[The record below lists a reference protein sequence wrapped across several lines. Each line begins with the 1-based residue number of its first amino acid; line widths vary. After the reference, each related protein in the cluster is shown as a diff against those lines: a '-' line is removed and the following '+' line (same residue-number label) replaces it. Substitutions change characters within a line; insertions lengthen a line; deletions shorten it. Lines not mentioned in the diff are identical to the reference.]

1 MIQNEKKTKPIS
13 SRNLSCFLWRQSTQ
27 CRIRAFKGWE
37 NLANSMTRIF
47 IKMPEH
53 ENLNPFIKVCCTC
66 DFNFDFPFFD
76 TVVQSTIQ
84 IPISRINYL
93 VRMFEPAAVALF
105 VPKLITEWLLPPLL
119 QLSSNSILRVLLRT
133 TLKGLV
139 WCIHTA
145 ACLSNLIKL
154 SLLPR

>member
-1 MIQNEKKTKPIS
+1 MKRKPSLSAHATS
-13 SRNLSCFLWRQSTQ
+13 SILWRQSTQ

-66 DFNFDFPFFD
+66 DFKFDFPFVD

-84 IPISRINYL
+84 ITISRINYI
-93 VRMFEPAAVALF
+93 VRMFEPAAVAMF
-105 VPKLITEWLLPPLL
+105 APKLITEWLLPPLL
-119 QLSSNSILRVLLRT
+119 QLSSNSILRVLLRI
-133 TLKGLV
+133 TLKAVVHMMYTYSSALV
-139 WCIHTA
+139 
-145 ACLSNLIKL
+145 
-154 SLLPR
+154 